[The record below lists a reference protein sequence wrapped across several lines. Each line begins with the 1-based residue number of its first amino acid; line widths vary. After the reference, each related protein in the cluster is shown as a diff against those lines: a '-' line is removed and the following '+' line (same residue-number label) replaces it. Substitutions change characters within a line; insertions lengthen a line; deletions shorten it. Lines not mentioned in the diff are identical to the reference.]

1 MRILLIYNKIF
12 MTSQFRRSPIAL
24 AVLLAAGGAYAQ
36 QATDPVA
43 ATPEQTL
50 GTIVVNASADASA
63 EGLSKPYAGGQ
74 VARGGRIGILGT
86 QDNMDVPFNITS
98 YTNELIQDQQ
108 ARTIGD
114 VLKNDAS
121 VRVARGFGNFQD
133 SYFIRGFILQSDE
146 VAYNGLYGILPRQLI
161 ATELVERVEVLR
173 GASAFLNG
181 AAPGGGAIGGSIN
194 LVPKRAGNEPLTR
207 VTVGEATGEQ
217 YRVST
222 DIARRFGPDQN
233 AGVRIN
239 AVRGNGGTGV
249 DKENVDTSVL
259 SVGADWRSRDLRLS
273 ADLGFQDNRLKRTRP
288 SVTLNKALTSVPGLP
303 DNDDNW
309 AHNWTYSNERDK
321 FATLRGEYDI
331 TSDMTAWA
339 AFGIRNSKEASSLG
353 GITITNAENG
363 NGTTRRAD
371 TRREDTAKSG
381 EIGLRWKTRTG
392 EVGHSIVASASTYRL
407 NKKTAYAWS
416 NTVPTNLYNP
426 VFYPSPPPYGSI
438 RDGDLENPTTT
449 GRTRLDS
456 VAIGDTLSFMDD
468 RVLLTLGLRHQSIE
482 DRTYDGDTGVEGTG
496 SYDKSN
502 NSPFAGVVWKIRSD
516 LSVYANYIE
525 SLSRGQEASGDAIN
539 KGAVLSP
546 YVSKQKEI
554 GLKYDGGR
562 IGGAIAFFTTEKP
575 SGLVDDTGYFREG
588 GKDRHQGIELSVYG
602 EATKA
607 VRILGGVTF
616 LDAKQRETEGG
627 TNDGNR
633 VIGVPKVQAN
643 IGVEWDVPGIQGFSL
658 DSQIVATGSSYADA
672 ANNQRV
678 PGWARL
684 DLGARYMMEV
694 NGKLLTLRARV
705 DNVTDR
711 DYWASVGGYPG
722 NGYLTEGAP
731 RTFTVSASMDF

>member
-1 MRILLIYNKIF
+1 MSSR
-12 MTSQFRRSPIAL
+12 FRRSPIAIAAFL
-24 AVLLAAGGAYAQ
+24 VAGGAFAQ
-36 QATDPVA
+36 QSADTAVS
-43 ATPEQTL
+43 TPEQTL

-86 QDNMDVPFNITS
+86 QDNMDVPFNVTS

-133 SYFIRGFILQSDE
+133 AYFIRGFILQSDE

-207 VTVGEATGEQ
+207 VTVGEATGGQ

-222 DIARRFGPDQN
+222 DIARRFGPDQS

-259 SVGADWRSRDLRLS
+259 SIGADWHSRDVRLS

-288 SVTLNKALTSVPGLP
+288 SVTLDTALTSVPSLP
-303 DNDDNW
+303 NSDDNW
-309 AHNWTYSNERDK
+309 AQNWTYSNERDK

-339 AFGIRNSKEASSLG
+339 AVGIRKSKEASSLA
-353 GITITNAENG
+353 GITVTDANLG
-363 NGTTRRAD
+363 DGTTYRAD

-381 EIGLRWKTRTG
+381 EIGLRWKVRTG
-392 EVGHSIVASASTYRL
+392 DIGHSIVASASTYRL
-407 NKKTAYAWS
+407 DKKAAYAWS
-416 NTVPTNLYNP
+416 DSLPTNLYNP
-426 VFYPSPPPYGSI
+426 IFYPSPPPNGSASYLVG
-438 RDGDLENPTTT
+438 GDLEHPGMT

-468 RVLLTLGLRHQSIE
+468 RVLVTLGIRHQSID
-482 DRTYDGDTGVEGTG
+482 DRSYDYNTGAESN

-502 NSPFAGVVWKIRSD
+502 NSPFAGVVWKLRKD
-516 LSVYANYIE
+516 LSAYVNYIE
-525 SLSRGQEASGDAIN
+525 SLSKGEDAPGTAIN
-539 KGAVLSP
+539 KTAILSP

-575 SGLVDDTGYFREG
+575 SGLIDSGYFREG
-588 GKDRHQGIELSVYG
+588 GKDRHQGVELSVYG
-602 EATKA
+602 EAAKGL
-607 VRILGGVTF
+607 RILGGVTF

-633 VIGVPKVQAN
+633 VIGVPKVQGN

-658 DSQIVATGSSYADA
+658 DSQIVATGSSYADED
-672 ANNQRV
+672 NTQRV

>member
-1 MRILLIYNKIF
+1 MPIPFL
-12 MTSQFRRSPIAL
+12 RRSPIAI
-24 AVLLAAGGAYAQ
+24 AAFLMVSGAHAQ
-36 QATDPVA
+36 QAAETT

-63 EGLSKPYAGGQ
+63 DGLSKPYAGGQ
-74 VARGGRIGILGT
+74 VARGGRAGILGT

-98 YTNELIQDQQ
+98 YTNQLIQDQQ

-133 SYFIRGFILQSDE
+133 AYFIRGFILQSDE

-207 VTVGEATGEQ
+207 VTIGEATGEQ

-222 DIARRFGPDQN
+222 DIARRFGPDDSV
-233 AGVRIN
+233 GLRIN

-259 SVGADWRSRDLRLS
+259 SIGADWHSRDVRLS

-288 SVTLNKALTSVPGLP
+288 SVTLNKALTSVPSIP

-339 AFGIRNSKEASSLG
+339 ALGIRNSKEASSLG
-353 GITITNAENG
+353 GITVNNDNG
-363 NGTTRRAD
+363 TGTTRRAD

-392 EVGHSIVASASTYRL
+392 DVGHSVVASASSYQL

-416 NTVPTNLYNP
+416 DNVPTNLYDP
-426 VFYPSPPPYGSI
+426 TFYPSPPPYGSI
-438 RDGDLENPTTT
+438 RSGDLDDPITT

-456 VAIGDTLSFMDD
+456 VAIGDTLSFVDD

-482 DRTYDGDTGVEGTG
+482 DKTYNGDTGVEGTG
-496 SYDKSN
+496 SFDKSN
-502 NSPFAGVVWKIRSD
+502 NSPFAGVVWKIRGD
-516 LSVYANYIE
+516 LSAYANYIE
-525 SLSRGQEASGDAIN
+525 SLSRGQQAPIDAIN
-539 KGAVLSP
+539 VGAVLSP
-546 YVSKQKEI
+546 YVSKQKEV
-554 GLKYDGGR
+554 GLKYDGGN
-562 IGGAIAFFTTEKP
+562 IGGTIALFTTEKP
-575 SGLVDDTGYFREG
+575 SGLVDASGYFVEG

-602 EATKA
+602 EAAKGL
-607 VRILGGVTF
+607 RILGGVTF
-616 LDAKQRETEGG
+616 LDAKQRETENGE
-627 TNDGNR
+627 TDGNR

-643 IGVEWDVPGIQGFSL
+643 VGVEWDVPGLQGFSV

-678 PGWARL
+678 PGWVRL

-705 DNVTDR
+705 DNVTDL

-731 RTFTVSASMDF
+731 RTFLVSASMDF

>member
-1 MRILLIYNKIF
+1 MSSRIL
-12 MTSQFRRSPIAL
+12 RRSPIAI
-24 AVLLAAGGAYAQ
+24 AALLVASGVHAQ
-36 QATDPVA
+36 QAADATTA
-43 ATPEQTL
+43 AASEQTL

-63 EGLSKPYAGGQ
+63 DGLSKPYAGGQ
-74 VARGGRIGILGT
+74 VARGGRAGILGT

-98 YTNELIQDQQ
+98 YTNELIQNQQ

-133 SYFIRGFILQSDE
+133 AYFIRGFILQSDE

-194 LVPKRAGNEPLTR
+194 LVPKRAGNDPLTQ
-207 VTVGEATGEQ
+207 VTIGEATGDQ
-217 YRVST
+217 YRVSA
-222 DIARRFGPDQN
+222 DIARRFGPDN
-233 AGVRIN
+233 SAGIRIN

-259 SVGADWRSRDLRLS
+259 SIGADWHSRDVRLS
-273 ADLGFQDNRLKRTRP
+273 ADLGFQDNKLKRTRP
-288 SVTLNKALTSVPGLP
+288 SVTLDTALTSVPGLP

-309 AHNWTYSNERDK
+309 AQNWTYSNERDK

-339 AFGIRNSKEASSLG
+339 AFGIRKSKEASSLA
-353 GITITNAENG
+353 GITVTDAG
-363 NGTTRRAD
+363 NGDGTTFRAD

-381 EIGLRWKTRTG
+381 EIGLRWKARTG

-407 NKKTAYAWS
+407 DKKTAYAWS
-416 NTVPTNLYNP
+416 DPLPTNLYAP
-426 VFYPSPPPYGSI
+426 IFYPSPPPNGSVVG
-438 RDGDLENPTTT
+438 GDLDHPLTT

-456 VAIGDTLSFMDD
+456 VAIGDTLSFIDD
-468 RVLLTLGLRHQSIE
+468 RVLLTLGIRHQSID
-482 DRTYDGDTGVEGTG
+482 DRTYNVNTGAENLG

-502 NSPFAGVVWKIRSD
+502 NSPFAGVVWKIRKD

-525 SLSRGQEASGDAIN
+525 SLSKGDAAPGTAIN
-539 KGAVLSP
+539 NGAVLSP
-546 YVSKQKEI
+546 YVSKQKEV

-575 SGLVDDTGYFREG
+575 GGVLDATNIFREG

-602 EATKA
+602 EAAKGLR
-607 VRILGGVTF
+607 VLGGVTF
-616 LDAKQRETEGG
+616 LDAKQRETEDGV
-627 TNDGNR
+627 TDGNR
-633 VIGVPKVQAN
+633 VIGVPKVQGN
-643 IGVEWDVPGIQGFSL
+643 IGVEWDVPGMQGFSL

-678 PGWARL
+678 SGWARL
-684 DLGARYMMEV
+684 DLGARYLMEV
-694 NGKLLTLRARV
+694 NGKLLTLRARI

-731 RTFTVSASMDF
+731 RTFLVSASMDF